1 MKQIMIGLN
10 NELHWFFINFLKD
23 ELYST
28 SKLNDY
34 VDDRLDGLI
43 YITVVS
49 TALGLD
55 DELNIQFKLDLDE
68 LRNELDMELIDE
80 LEY

>member
-1 MKQIMIGLN
+1 MIGLN